1 MDKVVI
7 VVKDGM
13 IQEVYGSS
21 PDQFDVEIIDLDFNE
36 ADEEMERTVLDGLQT
51 VQQYLCKI
59 Y

>member
-13 IQEVYGSS
+13 IQDVYGSS
-21 PDQFDVEIIDLDFNE
+21 PDQFDVEIIDMDFNE
-36 ADEEMERTVLDGLQT
+36 LDEDMERIVLEGLKT
-51 VQQYLCKI
+51 VQKYLCKI